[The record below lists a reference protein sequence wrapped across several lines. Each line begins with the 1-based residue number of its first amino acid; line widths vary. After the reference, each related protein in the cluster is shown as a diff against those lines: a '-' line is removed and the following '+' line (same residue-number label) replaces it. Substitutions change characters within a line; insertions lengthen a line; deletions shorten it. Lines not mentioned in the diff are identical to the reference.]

1 MGRPKKIESTFLQ
14 ESVPAE
20 PQVDENLLAL
30 REKLKELNIAFNET
44 DDFITLV
51 NLLSSNAQ
59 SKKTNNVLTYAS
71 KTYLK
76 NKDLINRCYK
86 LGISEFYLSPII
98 DEKKPDI
105 PVHLFTDNDSVLDDA
120 QLLEKVRFCKFS
132 PVDFQ
137 AVMSSY
143 AKQPRAQRMR

>member
-1 MGRPKKIESTFLQ
+1 MGRPKKIESILRENVT
-14 ESVPAE
+14 SE

-44 DDFITLV
+44 DDFMTLV
-51 NLLSSNAQ
+51 NLLSSNSQ
-59 SKKTNNVLTYAS
+59 SKKISNTPTYAS

-86 LGISEFYLSPII
+86 LGISDFYLSPIL
-98 DEKKPDI
+98 DEKKPDV